1 MEEPCFLQVSIRT
14 WLTPET
20 MSLMSLNPVR
30 FLRPEPSPATTELSR
45 GRLSVFPPSSV
56 LQRLK
61 GTSTSLLGWSPSP
74 PLPSPVASSTCL
86 FFFSEF
92 LGKQASG
99 EEDRCQERRGK
110 GQ

>member
-1 MEEPCFLQVSIRT
+1 MFFLQVFIRI
-14 WLTPET
+14 WLTRDHE
-20 MSLMSLNPVR
+20 SDESVS
-30 FLRPEPSPATTELSR
+30 FLRPEPSPATTELN
-45 GRLSVFPPSSV
+45 LSPIQCPSETQGHFHKPPWLV
-56 LQRLK
+56 PQ
-61 GTSTSLLGWSPSP
+61 